1 MAITQ
6 AQYDAY
12 ESAAIAAHA
21 SRQGAKSIAFE
32 DQTVTFESWDQIW
45 AWLRWM
51 KSQIAVSGTGSRTRY
66 AATSK
71 GV

>member
-12 ESAAIAAHA
+12 EAAAIAAYA
-21 SRQGAKSIAFE
+21 ERKGAKSISFA
-32 DQTVTFESWDQIW
+32 DQSVSFDSWDEIW
-45 AWLRWM
+45 TWLRWM
-51 KSQIAVSGTGSRTRY
+51 KSQIAGTGSRTRY